1 MAEEKV
7 PTNILT
13 DLDLKWSSGYQ
24 RENVFSNYYDYY
36 FSGEDIKVYIDGLFE
51 AEDELDI
58 VSFAY
63 SVRQEKQPLYG
74 FWSYNYDAMMYGTR
88 IISGEITIYSRYP
101 QRMTNLLK
109 KASYNRTLKEN
120 KKINQRVISKVNQE
134 DEINLEKY
142 WAMSQLDRIT
152 ADSGKEPDANI
163 FSAHAPFNFV
173 IIYGAEEAALSP
185 LGIMRDKDYST
196 EFDNLDR
203 MIVSDVNQR
212 TVKPDNTVAPMKT
225 VIQQVNLMN
234 MSTGYTPGGQPV
246 AESYQFIARDY
257 YFSSADVSFIKKMQ
271 ANNLSGIDNS
281 TIDDPSTT
289 TGSS

>member
-7 PTNILT
+7 PTNILS

-24 RENVFSNYYDYY
+24 RQNVFSNYYDYY

-58 VSFAY
+58 VSFAF

-109 KASYNRTLKEN
+109 KASYNRTLKED
-120 KKINQRVISKVNQE
+120 KKLNQRVISKVNQQ

-142 WAMSQLDRIT
+142 WAISQLDRIT
-152 ADSGKEPDANI
+152 SDFGREGDPNI

-185 LGIMRDKDYST
+185 IGIMRDGDYST

-203 MIVSDVNQR
+203 MIISDVNQR
-212 TVKPDNTVAPMKT
+212 TIKPDNTTAPMKT
-225 VIQQVNLMN
+225 VIQQVNLLN

-246 AESYQFIARDY
+246 VESYQFLARDH

-271 ANNLSGIDNS
+271 ANDLSGIDNS
-281 TIDDPSTT
+281 TIDDPSTS

>member
-134 DEINLEKY
+134 DESLFPNATRLRNKIEEEADFSEKGY
-142 WAMSQLDRIT
+142 ELTSSGNDIT
-152 ADSGKEPDANI
+152 ASTARGGIQLIEQIKFI
-163 FSAHAPFNFV
+163 FLYC
-173 IIYGAEEAALSP
+173 I
-185 LGIMRDKDYST
+185 
-196 EFDNLDR
+196 
-203 MIVSDVNQR
+203 
-212 TVKPDNTVAPMKT
+212 
-225 VIQQVNLMN
+225 
-234 MSTGYTPGGQPV
+234 
-246 AESYQFIARDY
+246 
-257 YFSSADVSFIKKMQ
+257 
-271 ANNLSGIDNS
+271 
-281 TIDDPSTT
+281 
-289 TGSS
+289 